1 MASVDEYAKWRGI
14 TPQRVR
20 ELLRSG
26 ELPGRRIGSRQWIVD
41 DAAFASRPRIGRPM
55 SPPMAWSLIALL
67 GGDEPVD
74 ELSPVQWSR
83 LREYRNRVLH
93 AGSDAPAMLS
103 SWLRHRGE
111 RVVYRASPEDLADL
125 AKDARLLP
133 SGVSD
138 SRAGISAAGTIEAW
152 LRHFMSLEQLVGEY
166 LLLPDPKG
174 QVVLHRGREHGEDRA
189 PLGMII
195 ADLADWN
202 GPREDARV
210 VELLATTR

>member
-1 MASVDEYAKWRGI
+1 MAG
-14 TPQRVR
+14 
-20 ELLRSG
+20 LR
-26 ELPGRRIGSRQWIVD
+26 
-41 DAAFASRPRIGRPM
+41 
-55 SPPMAWSLIALL
+55 
-67 GGDEPVD
+67 
-74 ELSPVQWSR
+74 
-83 LREYRNRVLH
+83 
-93 AGSDAPAMLS
+93 
-103 SWLRHRGE
+103 
-111 RVVYRASPEDLADL
+111 DL
-125 AKDARLLP
+125 AKDERLLP